1 MLKIVVFDGG
11 YGGEF
16 FADQLK
22 SELPIV
28 EIIRV
33 INWRNADKL
42 LNSPKDARKIAV
54 DSLRPYIGKVDL
66 IIFAN
71 YLLSVTSLG
80 YFKRKYKNQQFL
92 GLDLKEPDTFIKN
105 DTLILS
111 TKALSKTFKYRYFV
125 LNLRRNV
132 KTIILDSWPNKID
145 DGELTKD
152 EIQNTINHCLIKANF
167 HPKEIILT
175 CSQFHDIKSE
185 LKELFGY
192 NTRIYDGFDDA
203 LKKVHKT
210 LGIRGGTGKKSK

>member
-22 SELPIV
+22 TELPII

-42 LNSPKDARKIAV
+42 LNNPKDARKIAI

-66 IIFAN
+66 IVFAN
-71 YLLSVTSLG
+71 YLLSVTSLK
-80 YFKRKYKNQQFL
+80 YFRKKYKNQRFL
-92 GLDLKEPDTFIKN
+92 GLNLKHPDTFIKN
-105 DTLILS
+105 DTLIMS
-111 TKALSKTFKYRYFV
+111 TKALSKTLQYRYFV
-125 LNLRRNV
+125 RSLRRNT
-132 KTIILDSWPNKID
+132 KTITLDSWPDKID

-152 EIQNTINHCLIKANF
+152 EIKDTISRHLAKINF

-175 CSQFHDIKSE
+175 CSQFHDIKPE

-192 NTRIYDGFDDA
+192 NTRIYDGFDDT
-203 LKKVHKT
+203 LRKVYKI
-210 LGIRGGTGKKSK
+210 LGIRGGTGKKQ